1 LLSLQDI
8 DKLCKLSQS
17 YKIGALIYGRR
28 VLDALMNDVTSQ
40 DGLICELLN
49 VIGVLKDDKILL
61 KCALWPIVIA
71 GLECQSRAQ
80 EEFLTSCL
88 ENFWAD
94 TNCLNVVNA
103 SKILHEYWAREDR
116 QELSS
121 SHWIF
126 NVGCLGRDWLL
137 I

>member
-1 LLSLQDI
+1 MLSLQDI

-17 YKIGALIYGRR
+17 CKIGALIYGRR

-88 ENFWAD
+88 ETF
-94 TNCLNVVNA
+94 
-103 SKILHEYWAREDR
+103 
-116 QELSS
+116 
-121 SHWIF
+121 
-126 NVGCLGRDWLL
+126 
-137 I
+137 